1 MHPSE
6 WRVDSIELLDWIA
19 NDWEVRHQGHE
30 THVLKLLSTQ
40 IALKNAKSCLLYLVL
55 VLVFDQFVNV
65 TQRCWK
71 LVEAKLYGNVPVG
84 HLNL

>member
-1 MHPSE
+1 
-6 WRVDSIELLDWIA
+6 
-19 NDWEVRHQGHE
+19 
-30 THVLKLLSTQ
+30 
-40 IALKNAKSCLLYLVL
+40 LLYLVL